1 MLREK
6 SKQKI
11 RNSLKMRIFALVSV
25 SMLLLSSVFV
35 LFLYNHEKK
44 NLIDMSI
51 QHNLAMIR
59 QTAVTLDDHLA
70 QMDAMARTIGNTHLV
85 DYILQ
90 ADPGSTTPLEY
101 MQEIAHIRETLD
113 IYTAN
118 DPHIQITIYDE
129 DGIAPVIS
137 SSSNI
142 NPGYDFT
149 QDPIYT
155 AFRETMNDMLILCD
169 NPQNYFSDPSESGIF
184 TFAYRLRSRYTQT
197 PIGYLVLDIQTESV
211 QQFLSLEDHPN
222 WSGAILAQ
230 DNTLIVNSGYPME
243 QETILGILE
252 QSKGNS
258 YFILGSESIVF
269 TTQSDFSGWTI
280 LSVIDYQAIL
290 RAASPVSTFVP
301 VLLVVMCILA
311 VVISMF
317 LSHYISKPV
326 TDLAN
331 SIQEVSEGHLDTTA
345 LIHHSDE
352 IGQLAER
359 FNEMLVRIQ
368 NLIIKNEKESSL
380 REKAQLQELQNRV
393 NPHFIY
399 NTLELIS
406 SFSTSPNANNI
417 RAICNHLSS
426 MMRYSLRPGNLVP
439 LRDEL
444 GQVTDYLAIMEQRL
458 GRQFSY
464 ELVVTDDSVM
474 NEDFC
479 KMALQPL
486 VENCIK
492 HGFRNLGHNGMIC
505 ITVGRQQNCLY
516 CLIQDNGCGVP
527 PEKLKQL
534 NAAIENT
541 VPSNETLLATPYH
554 GVLNVYTRLL
564 MLFGDRLEFR
574 LASRE
579 HAGTSITIMI
589 ELENNGTLSND
600 TV

>member
-1 MLREK
+1 MLRAK
-6 SKQKI
+6 PKQKM
-11 RNSLKMRIFALVSV
+11 RSSLKMRIFALISI
-25 SMLLLSSVFV
+25 SILLLSSVFV
-35 LFLYNHEKK
+35 LFFYNHEKK

-51 QHNLAMIR
+51 QHNLATIR

-90 ADPGSTTPLEY
+90 ADPDSTTPLEY
-101 MQEIAHIRETLD
+101 MQEVAHIRDTLD

-129 DGIAPVIS
+129 DGVAPVIS

-149 QDPIYT
+149 KDSIYT
-155 AFRETMNDMLILCD
+155 AFQETTDDMLILCD
-169 NPQNYFSDPSESGIF
+169 NPQNYFSDRSESGIF

-211 QQFLSLEDHPN
+211 QQFLSSEDHPN

-230 DNTLIVNSGYPME
+230 DNTLIVNSGYPMDR
-243 QETILGILE
+243 ETILGILE
-252 QSKGNS
+252 KSKSDS
-258 YFILGSESIVF
+258 YSILGSESIVF

-280 LSVIDYQAIL
+280 LSVIDYQSIL
-290 RAASPVSTFVP
+290 RAASPVSLFVP
-301 VLLVVMCILA
+301 VFLVIMCLLA
-311 VVISMF
+311 VVVSMF
-317 LSHYISKPV
+317 LSRHISKPV
-326 TDLAN
+326 TALAD

-359 FNEMLVRIQ
+359 FNEMLVQIQ
-368 NLIIKNEKESSL
+368 NLITKNEKEAFL

-426 MMRYSLRPGNLVP
+426 MMRYSLRPENLVP

-458 GRQFSY
+458 GQQFSY
-464 ELVVTDDSVM
+464 ELVVTDEGVLE
-474 NEDFC
+474 EDFC

-492 HGFRNLGHNGMIC
+492 HGFRDLGHSGMIC

-516 CLIQDNGCGVP
+516 CMIQDNGCGIP
-527 PEKLKQL
+527 SEKLEQL

-564 MLFGDRLEFR
+564 MLFGERLEFR

-589 ELENNGTLSND
+589 ELENSDTLSND